1 MSMKTIVAAQ
11 PRLKITVPIK
21 HNGTVYTQSKTC
33 VTAKSATHF
42 YVGVKHVYYYRWLE
56 QATGRLTR
64 LTLAAFLEFADI
76 SPGLKMF
83 LSWKIGS
90 RRDTR
95 LLSRSLTSC

>member
-56 QATGRLTR
+56 QATGRFPHGFTPAEWAQLDAR
-64 LTLAAFLEFADI
+64 GERYY
-76 SPGLKMF
+76 
-83 LSWKIGS
+83 
-90 RRDTR
+90 RRVLR
-95 LLSRSLTSC
+95 VFKQYLP